1 MRQIKIIVLF
11 SSLLFLLSCS
21 KDEVRIACVGDSITE
36 GYGLAVQS
44 KTGYP
49 VVLDSLLGAG
59 YSVMNLGRSATTLQ
73 KHGDFPYWIAKE
85 FSDVFAYKPNIIVI
99 KLGTNDTKPNNWNQQ
114 NYKADYQSMIDTF
127 KTISTNPK
135 IYLCYPVPVFETKWG
150 INDSTVINGV
160 IPVIDELAKSN
171 NLQVIDLYHGMSD
184 QKANFPDGIHPNEVA
199 VVQMAGIIAN
209 GITGK

>member
-1 MRQIKIIVLF
+1 MKQIQLIVLF

-21 KDEVRIACVGDSITE
+21 KEEVRIACVGDSITE

-49 VVLDSLLGAG
+49 VVLDSMLGVG
-59 YSVMNLGRSATTLQ
+59 YSVLNLGRSATTLQ

-99 KLGTNDTKPNNWNQQ
+99 KLGTNDTKPNNWNSV

-127 KTISTNPK
+127 KTISTNPQ

-150 INDSTVINGV
+150 INDSTVVNGV

-171 NLQVIDLYHGMSD
+171 NLRIIDLYHGMNN
-184 QKANFPDGIHPNEVA
+184 QKVNFPDGIHPNEEAVKQMSGIVA
-199 VVQMAGIIAN
+199 EALRKN
-209 GITGK
+209 

>member
-1 MRQIKIIVLF
+1 MKQIQLIVLF

-21 KDEVRIACVGDSITE
+21 KEEVRIACVGDSITE

-49 VVLDSLLGAG
+49 VVLDSMLGVG
-59 YSVMNLGRSATTLQ
+59 YSVLNLGRSATTLQ

-99 KLGTNDTKPNNWNQQ
+99 KLGTNDTKPNNWNSV

-127 KTISTNPK
+127 KTISTNPQ

-150 INDSTVINGV
+150 INDSTVVNGV

-171 NLQVIDLYHGMSD
+171 NLRIIDLYHGMNN
-184 QKANFPDGIHPNEVA
+184 QKVNFPDGIHPNEEAVKQMSGIVA
-199 VVQMAGIIAN
+199 EALR
-209 GITGK
+209 KK

>member
-1 MRQIKIIVLF
+1 MKQIQLIVLF

-21 KDEVRIACVGDSITE
+21 KEEVRIACVGDSITE

-49 VVLDSLLGAG
+49 VVLDSMLGVG
-59 YSVMNLGRSATTLQ
+59 YSVLNLGRSATTLQ

-99 KLGTNDTKPNNWNQQ
+99 KLGTNDTKPNNWNSV

-127 KTISTNPK
+127 KTISTNPQ

-150 INDSTVINGV
+150 INDSTVVNGV
-160 IPVIDELAKSN
+160 IPVIDELAKRN
-171 NLQVIDLYHGMSD
+171 NLRVINLYHGMNN
-184 QKANFPDGIHPNEVA
+184 QKVNFPDGIHPNEEAVKQMSGIVA
-199 VVQMAGIIAN
+199 EALRKN
-209 GITGK
+209 

>member
-1 MRQIKIIVLF
+1 MKQIQLIVLF

-21 KDEVRIACVGDSITE
+21 KEEVRIACVGDSITE

-49 VVLDSLLGAG
+49 VVLDSMLGVG
-59 YSVMNLGRSATTLQ
+59 YSVLNLGRSATTLQ

-99 KLGTNDTKPNNWNQQ
+99 KLGTNDTKPNNWNSV

-127 KTISTNPK
+127 KTISTNPQ

-150 INDSTVINGV
+150 INDSTVVNGV

-171 NLQVIDLYHGMSD
+171 NLRVINLYHGMNN
-184 QKANFPDGIHPNEVA
+184 QKVNFPDGIHPNEEAVKQMSGIVA
-199 VVQMAGIIAN
+199 EALRKN
-209 GITGK
+209 